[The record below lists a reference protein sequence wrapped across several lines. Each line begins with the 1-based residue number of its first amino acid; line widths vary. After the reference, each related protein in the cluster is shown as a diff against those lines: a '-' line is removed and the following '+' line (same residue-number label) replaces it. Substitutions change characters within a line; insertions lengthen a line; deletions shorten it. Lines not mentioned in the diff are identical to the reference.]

1 MGYHHCVV
9 YGFSV
14 HCLPTIDYRLWC
26 VIMIDAATTLTSWH
40 LMVTFCTLYVAQRMH
55 FFEPKAIDGHTVVLF
70 GLLNGTSIGLLN
82 LSLGFN
88 SIGFYQVG
96 AHVIL
101 FLSLRD
107 DIQQML
113 KFEYMFCRWQS
124 WQSYLS
130 QYCWRRSSCR
140 KDSGNKNHMEY
151 CIICSPYVCVKF
163 DSKLKLMCI
172 HFFLCWHQL
181 NYRCAV
187 KVSSFLC

>member
-1 MGYHHCVV
+1 
-9 YGFSV
+9 
-14 HCLPTIDYRLWC
+14 
-26 VIMIDAATTLTSWH
+26 MIDAATTLTSWH

-55 FFEPKAIDGHTVVLF
+55 LFEPKAIDGHTVVLF

-113 KFEYMFCRWQS
+113 KFEYMFCR
-124 WQSYLS
+124 
-130 QYCWRRSSCR
+130 
-140 KDSGNKNHMEY
+140 
-151 CIICSPYVCVKF
+151 
-163 DSKLKLMCI
+163 
-172 HFFLCWHQL
+172 
-181 NYRCAV
+181 
-187 KVSSFLC
+187 